1 MIRLFKNLGWYFKA
15 NKRKYIILLVIVLLI
30 SYLATLTPKLIGELI
45 DQIAMSELTFERFYV
60 LIGCIT
66 LLPIL
71 IYILNRYYHVE
82 LNMRGETLAKEYRI
96 RYLQK
101 LFKSD
106 IELFEL
112 FNKGELISRVSND
125 LLSITQAAT
134 VLLSDLTY
142 CLSLVTIIVFV
153 MIFSISLKLT
163 IVAFLIVPISF
174 YLINIAL
181 NHMRKYYKI
190 HRKIYAK
197 FFDSILESLEGIRV
211 VRAYV
216 YEQDDL
222 QKNHKAIN
230 DDINSWKK
238 IVKFETL
245 FGPIFELVI
254 AISTVLTFL
263 YGTILV
269 TNGELTPG
277 QLITFSMYITMVSG
291 PISVLAN
298 VFNVANNAM
307 IADSRMQDVM
317 SYEDK
322 VVELSDAI
330 EVNKFNH
337 LIFDQV
343 CYKYPFADTNTIEK
357 INLEI
362 FAGET
367 IGIVG
372 PSGSGKSTI
381 LRQLLR
387 DFNPTDGNIY
397 INKENLKDLK
407 LDNVRD
413 LVGYVP
419 QSDVLFAG
427 TLSDNLEIGNSNTD
441 TNQKYS
447 AMYIADM
454 GHDIDIMDRGIDTKL
469 GEGGSGLSGGQKQRL
484 SIARAILKNPQI
496 LLLDDSLSAVDAN
509 TEKAIIENLREHRSG
524 KTNIMITHRFSV
536 VKNADRIYVVQKGQ
550 IVEVGNH
557 HQLMNTKGWYYQ
569 QYINQMGG
577 EDGKL

>member
-1 MIRLFKNLGWYFKA
+1 MITLFKNLSWYFKA
-15 NKRKYIILLVIVLLI
+15 NKRKYIILLIIVLLI
-30 SYLATLTPKLIGELI
+30 SYLTTLTPKLIGELI
-45 DQIAMSELTFERFYV
+45 DQIAMSELTFERFYW
-60 LIGCIT
+60 LLGSII

-71 IYILNRYYHVE
+71 LYGLNRYYHIH
-82 LNMRGETLAKEYRI
+82 LNLRGENLAKEYRI
-96 RYLQK
+96 LYLKK

-125 LLSITQAAT
+125 LLSLTQAAT

-142 CLSLVTIIVFV
+142 CISLVTIIVFV
-153 MIFSISLKLT
+153 MIFSISFKLT

-174 YLINIAL
+174 YIINIAL

-197 FFDSILESLEGIRV
+197 FFDSILESLEGMRV

-216 YEQDDL
+216 YEDSDL
-222 QKNHKAIN
+222 QKNHDAIN
-230 DDINSWKK
+230 ADIDSWKR

-245 FGPIFELVI
+245 FGPMFELVI

-263 YGTILV
+263 YGTTLV
-269 TNGELTPG
+269 TSGQLTPG

-291 PISVLAN
+291 PINVLAN

-307 IADSRMQDVM
+307 IADSRMQEVM
-317 SYEDK
+317 GYEDK
-322 VVELSDAI
+322 VVDINHPI
-330 EVNKFNH
+330 EVEKFQH
-337 LIFDQV
+337 LIFDKV
-343 CYKYPFADTNTIEK
+343 CYKYPFAETNTIKE
-357 INLEI
+357 INLEV

-387 DFNPTDGNIY
+387 DFNPTSGDIY

-407 LDNVRD
+407 LDNVRN

-427 TLSDNLEIGNSNTD
+427 TLGSNLDIGNSNTD
-441 TNQKYS
+441 QNQKYS

-454 GHDIDIMDRGIDTKL
+454 GHDIEIMDRGIDTKL

-484 SIARAILKNPQI
+484 SIARAVLKNPQI

-509 TEKAIIENLREHRSG
+509 TEKSIIENLREHRQG

-536 VKNADRIYVVQKGQ
+536 VKNADRIYVVQKGK
-550 IVEVGNH
+550 IVDVGNH
-557 HQLMNTKGWYYQ
+557 HQLMNTKGWYYE
-569 QYINQMGG
+569 QYLNQVGG
-577 EDGKL
+577 ENE